1 MATALADVYVNVRKQ
16 GNQTILA
23 TCDCGIC
30 GKTLK
35 DGKIVFEVREEFYK
49 GMRVTIEEAIELC
62 KQSTIVNMV
71 GKYIVNQAVKAGL
84 VHPEAIIEING
95 IPHAQIVKM

>member
-23 TCDCGIC
+23 TCDCDIC

-71 GKYIVNQAVKAGL
+71 GKCIVRQAVKAGL
-84 VHPEAIIEING
+84 VHPEAVLRIDG
-95 IPHAQIVKM
+95 IPHAQIVRI